1 LQIGYP
7 ADLSRRKLRYSARHT
22 GLFSPHRQIH
32 YAINRTW
39 LFVAIADYL
48 TKFLRQAVWDAID
61 AGYRICKGDVQK
73 WVQSAVDAFAG
84 FDSEQPITKQVKLLL
99 IRELTKHF
107 K

>member
-1 LQIGYP
+1 MLT
-7 ADLSRRKLRYSARHT
+7 T
-22 GLFSPHRQIH
+22 GIS
-32 YAINRTW
+32 
-39 LFVAIADYL
+39 
-48 TKFLRQAVWDAID
+48 
-61 AGYRICKGDVQK
+61 KGDVPK